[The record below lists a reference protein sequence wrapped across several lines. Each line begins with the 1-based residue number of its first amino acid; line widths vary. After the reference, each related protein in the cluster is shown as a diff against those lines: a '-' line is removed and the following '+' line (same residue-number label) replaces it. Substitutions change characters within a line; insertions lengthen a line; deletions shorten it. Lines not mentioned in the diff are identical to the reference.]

1 MREFL
6 RSVNRI
12 VVKIGTSSLIHPN
25 GKINF
30 SGIDQLAFVLT
41 DLRNQGKEVILVTSG
56 AIGVGMDK
64 LGIPER
70 PQEIPVQQ
78 AVAAVGQSELMHI
91 YNQRFLVYSQQTAQV
106 LLTRDVVDFPE
117 SRKNVI
123 NTLEQLISMGIVPII
138 NENDTVNV
146 DEMDHIR
153 KFGDNDELSA
163 VVAQLMEADVL
174 IMLSDIDGF
183 YSDNPSTNKHAILYS
198 TISTIDQT
206 LMEQAGGEG
215 SRFGTGGMVSKLK
228 AAQRILAA
236 KGAMVLA
243 NGKPPRIIFDIL
255 SGAEVGTL
263 FKEEEH
269 DKSHE
274 KTRTAK

>member
-1 MREFL
+1 MRDFL

-30 SGIDQLAFVLT
+30 AGIDQLAFVLT
-41 DLRNQGKEVILVTSG
+41 DLRNQGKEIILVSSG

-117 SRKNVI
+117 SRKNVR
-123 NTLEQLISMGIVPII
+123 NTLEQLLIMDTIPIV
-138 NENDTVNV
+138 NENDTVAV
-146 DEMDHIR
+146 DELDHLT
-153 KFGDNDELSA
+153 KFGDNDQLSA
-163 VVAQLMEADVL
+163 IMAKLVAADLL
-174 IMLSDIDGF
+174 IVLSDIDGF
-183 YSDNPSTNKHAILYS
+183 YSDNPTTNPEAQMYRYIDKIDEKILA
-198 TISTIDQT
+198 
-206 LMEQAGGEG
+206 QAGGAG
-215 SRFGTGGMVSKLK
+215 STFGTGGMQSKLK
-228 AAQRILAA
+228 AASRIFEANS
-236 KGAMVLA
+236 AMILA
-243 NGKPPRIIFDIL
+243 NGKNPAIIFDIL
-255 SGAEVGTL
+255 AGKEVGTL
-263 FKEEEH
+263 FKE
-269 DKSHE
+269 DLK
-274 KTRTAK
+274 

>member
-6 RSVNRI
+6 KSVNRI

-25 GKINF
+25 GKINLD
-30 SGIDQLAFVLT
+30 GIDQLAFVLT
-41 DLRNQGKEVILVTSG
+41 DLRNQGKEILLVSSG

-64 LGIPER
+64 LHIPER
-70 PQEIPVQQ
+70 PREIPVQQ

-91 YNQRFLVYSQQTAQV
+91 YNQRFLGYSQQTAQV

-123 NTLEQLISMGIVPII
+123 NTLEQLLSMGIVPII
-138 NENDTVNV
+138 NENDTVAV
-146 DEMDHIR
+146 DEMDHTR
-153 KFGDNDELSA
+153 RFGDNDELSA
-163 VVAQLMEADVL
+163 IVVQLMDADLL

-183 YSDNPSTNKHAILYS
+183 YSDNPSKNKQAILYS
-198 TISTIDQT
+198 TISTINQT
-206 LMEQAGGEG
+206 LMDQAGGKG

-228 AAQRILAA
+228 AAQRILDV
-236 KGAMVLA
+236 KSAMVLA

-255 SGAEVGTL
+255 AGVEVGTL
-263 FKEEEH
+263 FKEGQ
-269 DKSHE
+269 HE
-274 KTRTAK
+274 